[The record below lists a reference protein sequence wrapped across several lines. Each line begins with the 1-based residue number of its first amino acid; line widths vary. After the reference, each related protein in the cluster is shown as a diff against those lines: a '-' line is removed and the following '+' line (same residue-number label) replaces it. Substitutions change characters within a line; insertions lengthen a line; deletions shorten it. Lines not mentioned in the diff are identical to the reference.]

1 MGKSLF
7 SIEEEYFQILNEIE
21 ELDGEITPEIE
32 EKLTIHKEE
41 LEDKLRSYKYILEKS
56 KYDKE
61 YIKAERERLANR
73 IKSNDNIKTKLVE
86 RIVEALNIF
95 GDKGK
100 SGNYT
105 LKFPD
110 FTVYTKNTPSVKYTE
125 WKLEEIINSINEDRE
140 VQHIDGIEGK
150 YSPKKI
156 EVLNNFVNG
165 DIFISIPIKFALQ
178 LQALIERF
186 LIDNDIEE
194 PAKITFN
201 VNKTK
206 AKDFLNLIEENEN
219 LLDKQA
225 QNNNVNSELYGTQI
239 MYKQV
244 VKDIDLEKSI
254 STTAIFK

>member
-41 LEDKLRSYKYILEKS
+41 LEDKLRIYKYILDKN

-73 IKSNDNIKTKLVE
+73 VKSNDNIRLKLIE

-100 SGNYT
+100 SGNYI
-105 LKFPD
+105 LKFPY
-110 FTVYTKNTPSVKYTE
+110 FTVYTKATPSVKYSE
-125 WKLEEIINSINEDRE
+125 WKIEEIINSINEDRE

-156 EVLNNFVNG
+156 EILNNFVNG
-165 DIFISIPIKFALQ
+165 DIFISIPIQFALQ
-178 LQALIERF
+178 LQTLIEKF
-186 LIDNDIEE
+186 IIDNDIE
-194 PAKITFN
+194 ADTKLTVN
-201 VNKTK
+201 VSKYK
-206 AKDFLNLIEENEN
+206 AKYFLDLIEENET
-219 LLDKQA
+219 LLDEQA
-225 QNNNVNSELYGTQI
+225 KNGNIDSNLYGTQI

-244 VKDIDLEKSI
+244 AKDIDLEKSI
-254 STTAIFK
+254 STTVIFK